1 MNPFA
6 PDPGVP
12 ADPYSGRGV
21 DLIDLINY
29 LTHLVIAGVV
39 WSIVIVCLAALAAV
53 AWRQS
58 SPDTYEQ
65 HVAAPARRMRWR
77 LWALFGWSRVAK
89 ACGLSASEQVTRKAL
104 DGKTTTATK
113 WTHPRVLSVGTSEHC
128 LRITVRTRTGQTVDD
143 LERAV
148 PAIRD
153 ALRAHSARATVVS
166 PATVRMEFVMRP
178 HLSTAETAVPT
189 RRIATT
195 GVELGRREN
204 GSLWTLRIAERQTL
218 TVGCSGS
225 GKGSIFWGIAGGFGP
240 AVKAG
245 VVRLLAID
253 LKYGI
258 EVSIGARLFT
268 KIATTETDAVKTLAA
283 VEALMDQRGADMNTR
298 QHTASPSMPLIVLM
312 IDELAGLTAYMA
324 DPAMRK
330 EANASLS
337 RILSKGRGLGIVV
350 AAFVQDPRKE
360 AIPMRGL
367 FTQTIALRLRSRD
380 EVAMVLGDG
389 LADVAPA
396 HRISPNDPG
405 TGYVIDEDGQV
416 TKVRSDFWTDG
427 QISATAKKYG
437 RTRTPKEGQRHE

>member
-12 ADPYSGRGV
+12 ADPYSGRGI
-21 DLIDLINY
+21 DLIDLINR
-29 LTHLVIAGVV
+29 LTHLLVAGVI

-53 AWRQS
+53 SWRLS

-65 HVAAPARRMRWR
+65 HFAAPARRMRWR

-89 ACGLSASEQVTRKAL
+89 ACGLSASEQVTRKTA

-113 WTHPRVLSVGTSEHC
+113 WTHPRVLSVGTSGHC

-189 RRIATT
+189 ARIATE

-204 GSLWTLRIAERQTL
+204 GSPWTLRIAERQTL

-258 EVSIGARLFT
+258 EVAIGSPLFT
-268 KIATTETDAVKTLAA
+268 TVATTEAA
-283 VEALMDQRGADMNTR
+283 AAQLLQKLE
-298 QHTASPSMPLIVLM
+298 
-312 IDELAGLTAYMA
+312 DELAGLTAYMT
-324 DPAMRK
+324 D
-330 EANASLS
+330 ANLKKQVAGSLS
-337 RILSKGRGLGIVV
+337 RILTKGRGLGIVV
-350 AAFVQDPRKE
+350 VAFMQDPRKE
-360 AIPMRGL
+360 ILPMRGL

-389 LADVAPA
+389 LADAAPA
-396 HRISPNDPG
+396 HRISPNEPG

-416 TKVRSDFWTDG
+416 TKVRADFWTDD
-427 QISATAKKYG
+427 QISSVAKKYG
-437 RTRTPKEGQRHE
+437 WTRATGKGQRHE

>member
-1 MNPFA
+1 
-6 PDPGVP
+6 
-12 ADPYSGRGV
+12 
-21 DLIDLINY
+21 
-29 LTHLVIAGVV
+29 
-39 WSIVIVCLAALAAV
+39 
-53 AWRQS
+53 
-58 SPDTYEQ
+58 
-65 HVAAPARRMRWR
+65 
-77 LWALFGWSRVAK
+77 
-89 ACGLSASEQVTRKAL
+89 LSASEQVTRKTA

-113 WTHPRVLSVGTSEHC
+113 WTHPRVLSVGTSGHC

-189 RRIATT
+189 ARIATE

-204 GSLWTLRIAERQTL
+204 GSPWTLRIAERQTL

-258 EVSIGARLFT
+258 EVAIGSPLFT
-268 KIATTETDAVKTLAA
+268 TVATTEAA
-283 VEALMDQRGADMNTR
+283 AAQLLQKLEELMDRRGNQMAGTARAHKPAADN
-298 QHTASPSMPLIVLM
+298 PLLVLL
-312 IDELAGLTAYMA
+312 IDELAGLTAYMT
-324 DPAMRK
+324 D
-330 EANASLS
+330 ANLKKQVAGSLS
-337 RILSKGRGLGIVV
+337 RILTKGRGLGIVV
-350 AAFVQDPRKE
+350 VAFMQDPRKE
-360 AIPMRGL
+360 ILPMRGL

-389 LADVAPA
+389 LADAAPA
-396 HRISPNDPG
+396 HRISPNEPG

-416 TKVRSDFWTDG
+416 TKVRADFWTDD
-427 QISATAKKYG
+427 QISSVAKKYG
-437 RTRTPKEGQRHE
+437 WTRATGKGQRHE